1 MSQSPTPN
9 RSSRRPTALVATC
22 LTAFGTGAT
31 VAAIVPPPP
40 SVAKPTSAIEPRA
53 LEALR
58 YMGGYLRSLNRFSV
72 DAQTMRDEVLPDGEK
87 VTIGGT
93 VNYLAR
99 VPDRLRAD
107 VRTDR
112 KQRQLLYDGK
122 TLTVYAPRMHF
133 YASTPAPSTI
143 GATLDS
149 ARTRYGIEM
158 PLADLFLW
166 GTSRDGVDE
175 LTSARYIGPAFVD
188 GIDTDQ
194 YAYRQGGSDWQLWVQ
209 RGNTPLPRK
218 LVITTTDETA
228 RPQYVAN
235 LKWNLTP
242 AVNDAMFTFTPP
254 RDASRIVFAPNTGA
268 VNAAPK

>member
-31 VAAIVPPPP
+31 VAAIVPPTP
-40 SVAKPTSAIEPRA
+40 SVAKPTTAIEPRA

-72 DAQTMRDEVLPDGEK
+72 DAQTMRDELLPDGEK
-87 VTIGGT
+87 V
-93 VNYLAR
+93 
-99 VPDRLRAD
+99 
-107 VRTDR
+107 
-112 KQRQLLYDGK
+112 
-122 TLTVYAPRMHF
+122 
-133 YASTPAPSTI
+133 TI

-166 GTSRDGVDE
+166 GTPRDGVDE

-188 GIDTDQ
+188 GVDTDQ
-194 YAYRQGGSDWQLWVQ
+194 YAYRQGGADWQLWVQ

-228 RPQYVAN
+228 RPQYVAS

-242 AVNDAMFTFTPP
+242 AVSDAMFTFTPP
-254 RDASRIVFAPNTGA
+254 QDASRIVFAPNAGA